1 MLPSEE
7 AVDSKK
13 IPRKWILRKNIE
25 NGSEMLRIALP
36 EDELIANFE
45 KRRDTRNKMRV
56 TFLNLKWTISFYE
69 ILFYFFK
76 ASLVLASAAAALIV
90 PSIKIYASA

>member
-36 EDELIANFE
+36 KDELIANFE

-69 ILFYFFK
+69 VLFYTLLEFVEK
-76 ASLVLASAAAALIV
+76 ILVPNYRKEKKCS
-90 PSIKIYASA
+90 SKTT